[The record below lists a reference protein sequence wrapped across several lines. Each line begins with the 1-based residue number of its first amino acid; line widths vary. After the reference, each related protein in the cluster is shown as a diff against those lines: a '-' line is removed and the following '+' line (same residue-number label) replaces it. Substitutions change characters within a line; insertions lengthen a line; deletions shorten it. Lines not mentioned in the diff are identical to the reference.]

1 MTKSNFE
8 IRHNEITDLE
18 VRSSEDSST
27 FTGYAAV
34 FNSDSEPLPF
44 IERIAPGAFT
54 RTLESRNHV
63 KMFLNHNTDIVLA
76 SNRSGTLQLTEDER
90 GLRVTAELP
99 PTTAGNDL
107 KVLLKRGIISQ
118 MSFGFHIPNGGDS
131 WSDGG
136 KQRTLNEIA
145 LHEVSV
151 VSGFPAYESTSAM
164 VRTIARLAQR
174 TQMDQDTLADAFSA
188 FQSGEKLNADQ
199 VEVITQAV
207 ERQKM
212 KTAEPDQDVSGLLA
226 TLAKRLDFL
235 ESTAPAS

>member
-8 IRHNEITDLE
+8 VRHAQIADLE
-18 VRSSEDSST
+18 LRAEGDGNQ

-76 SNRSGTLQLTEDER
+76 SNRSGTLQLAEDER
-90 GLRVTAELP
+90 GLRVTADLP

-107 KVLLKRGIISQ
+107 KILMQRGDVNT

-136 KQRTLNEIA
+136 RQRTLKEIA

-151 VSGFPAYESTSAM
+151 VTGFPAYEGSSAM
-164 VRTIARLAQR
+164 LRSIARLAQR
-174 TQMDQDTLADAFSA
+174 TQLDQDTLADAFSA
-188 FQSGEKLNADQ
+188 FQSGEELNADQ
-199 VEVITQAV
+199 AEVIAQAV
-207 ERQKM
+207 ERQKI

>member
-207 ERQKM
+207 ERQKI
-212 KTAEPDQDVSGLLA
+212 KVAEPDQDVSGLLA